1 MARCRLFMH
10 MALWLLCLGAPAVT
24 VAQGIDGR
32 RHPELLPED
41 VAWESL
47 FDSVYALTGGNTDPT
62 SRAVTEFVGGNVFL
76 STDDTAIFTDSVAR
90 AHERIAAI
98 EGQMEQP
105 DIPDA
110 QLVELR
116 HQLSVAVLEERDL
129 LLGRL
134 SARGRT
140 GVLRFL
146 AVVKHGLSVS

>member
-1 MARCRLFMH
+1 
-10 MALWLLCLGAPAVT
+10 
-24 VAQGIDGR
+24 
-32 RHPELLPED
+32 
-41 VAWESL
+41 
-47 FDSVYALTGGNTDPT
+47 
-62 SRAVTEFVGGNVFL
+62 
-76 STDDTAIFTDSVAR
+76 
-90 AHERIAAI
+90 
-98 EGQMEQP
+98 MEQP